1 MAKNLNLIV
10 CGAGGRMGTAVVRA
24 IQQSAGMA
32 LVAAI
37 DKPGSPRLGKDA
49 GEISAAGNL
58 GITVSDKIEPYLKP
72 GTVIIDFTRPEA
84 SLTYIRAAAKK
95 AVPIV
100 IGTTGFDPRQIA
112 EIKRLSRRTPA
123 LLSANTS
130 LGVNVLVSLLGTA
143 AKMLGDDYDVEIVEA
158 HHRFKKDAPSG
169 TALALGRAIT
179 GALSRDLDK
188 VGIHGRKGIVGERSK
203 KEIAL
208 LSVRAGDI
216 VGEHTVIFGGIGE
229 RLEFIHRAH
238 SRDTFAHGAI
248 RAAQWLARQNART
261 VRDARRVAVIKR
273 PSSHAQFFPS
283 DHASCPISQT
293 RKKVA
298 FCHPASRPFRR
309 VAFTHARHVQL

>member
-24 IQQSAGMA
+24 IQQSAGTS

-37 DKPGSPRLGKDA
+37 DKAGSPRLGKDA

-58 GITVSDKIEPYLKP
+58 GITVSDNIEPYLKP

-100 IGTTGFDPRQIA
+100 VGTTGFDPRQTA
-112 EIKRLSRRTPA
+112 QIKRLSRRTPA

-143 AKMLGDDYDVEIVEA
+143 AKLLGDDYDVEIVEA

-169 TALALGRAIT
+169 TALALGRAIA
-179 GALSRDLDK
+179 GALNRDLDK
-188 VGIHGRKGIVGERSK
+188 VSIHGRKGIVGERSE

-229 RLEFIHRAH
+229 RLEFVHRAH

-248 RAAQWLARQNART
+248 RAARWLARQNAGLYGMQDVLR
-261 VRDARRVAVIKR
+261 
-273 PSSHAQFFPS
+273 
-283 DHASCPISQT
+283 
-293 RKKVA
+293 
-298 FCHPASRPFRR
+298 
-309 VAFTHARHVQL
+309 L

>member
-24 IQQSAGMA
+24 IQQSAGTA

-58 GITVSDKIEPYLKP
+58 GISVSEKIEPHLKP

-95 AVPIV
+95 SVPIV
-100 IGTTGFDPRQIA
+100 IGTTGFDPRQTA

-216 VGEHTVIFGGIGE
+216 IGEHTVIFGGIGE

-248 RAAQWLARQNART
+248 RAARWLGRQKPGLYGMHDVLR
-261 VRDARRVAVIKR
+261 
-273 PSSHAQFFPS
+273 
-283 DHASCPISQT
+283 
-293 RKKVA
+293 
-298 FCHPASRPFRR
+298 
-309 VAFTHARHVQL
+309 L